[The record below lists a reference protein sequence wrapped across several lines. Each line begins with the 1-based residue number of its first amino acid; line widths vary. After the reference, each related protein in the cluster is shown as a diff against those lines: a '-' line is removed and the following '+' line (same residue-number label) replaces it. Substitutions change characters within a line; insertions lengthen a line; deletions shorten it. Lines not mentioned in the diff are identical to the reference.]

1 MTYGDLIVYIVQ
13 NNLVNE
19 EVFQNGKLT
28 GFMSIPEAAVKFEVG
43 ESTVRAWICMG
54 IIDYIQFNGVVLI
67 PQNVENPMER
77 KTDEKTITNPKCVP
91 ADNHDDR
98 NEQLIITGERIRN
111 IRYIH

>member
-19 EVFQNGKLT
+19 EVFQNGKLA

-43 ESTVRAWICMG
+43 ESTVRTWIWMG
-54 IIDYIQFNGVVLI
+54 MINYIRFNELVLI

-77 KTDEKTITNPKCVP
+77 KIDEKTTTNPKCMP

-98 NEQLIITGERIRN
+98 SKQLTVTGKGIGRIHF
-111 IRYIH
+111 I

>member
-1 MTYGDLIVYIVQ
+1 MTYGDLIVYIIQ

-19 EVFQNGKLT
+19 EVFQNGKLA
-28 GFMSIPEAAVKFEVG
+28 GFISIPEAAVKFGVG

-54 IIDYIQFNGVVLI
+54 TINYIQFNGLVLI

-77 KTDEKTITNPKCVP
+77 KTDEKTTTNPKCVP

-98 NEQLIITGERIRN
+98 SKQLTVTGKGIGRIHF
-111 IRYIH
+111 I